1 MGADSRY
8 PVAEEVRLATQG
20 DKEAAGRLAQAGILL
35 PCPFCKSNLEHKRF
49 LGHWYWLHPV
59 TACPLIWCAE
69 DSQYGFLDAEKN
81 NTMWNTRNLSD
92 FESEEEKC

>member
-1 MGADSRY
+1 MGDDSEY
-8 PVAEEVRLATQG
+8 PVAEEIRLAAQG
-20 DKEAAGRLAQAGILL
+20 DKGAAGRLAQAGILL

-69 DSQYGFLDAEKN
+69 YSQYGFLDAEKN
-81 NTMWNTRNLSD
+81 NTMWNTRNLSN
-92 FESEEEKC
+92 FESEDEKC